1 MSAAATSTDQP
12 KPSRATRLL
21 NLVRKL
27 IDYGRELAAS
37 LHQRSADDLRSV
49 ACSFGT
55 SDLALILLRIRRG
68 LLRANALEARLVQ
81 CASRLDAEPKPRAA
95 PAQRKPGA
103 ARAAAPAENPDAP
116 IELPTEAEI
125 AAWVRR
131 RPIGTVIADI
141 CRDLGIT
148 GSHQL
153 WRELHWAITYQGG
166 DYVRLVSDII
176 ARTGRRIAK
185 AWPAAAPPPS
195 PAAAGTGPP

>member
-1 MSAAATSTDQP
+1 MSAAATPTDQP
-12 KPSRATRLL
+12 KPSRSGRLL
-21 NLVRKL
+21 SLVRKL
-27 IDYGRELAAS
+27 IEYGRELAAT
-37 LHQRSADDLRSV
+37 LHQRGADDLRSV

-55 SDLALILLRIRRG
+55 GDLALILLRIQRG

-81 CASRLDAEPKPRAA
+81 CAPRLDAEPKPRAV
-95 PAQRKPGA
+95 PTQRKPGP

-141 CRDLGIT
+141 CRDLGIP
-148 GSHQL
+148 GSHRL

-176 ARTGRRIAK
+176 ARTGRRIAS
-185 AWPAAAPPPS
+185 AWPAAAPPPA
-195 PAAAGTGPP
+195 PTAAGTGPP

>member
-1 MSAAATSTDQP
+1 LISQESL
-12 KPSRATRLL
+12 SATRP
-21 NLVRKL
+21 
-27 IDYGRELAAS
+27 
-37 LHQRSADDLRSV
+37 
-49 ACSFGT
+49 CS
-55 SDLALILLRIRRG
+55 RR
-68 LLRANALEARLVQ
+68 LFF
-81 CASRLDAEPKPRAA
+81 
-95 PAQRKPGA
+95 
-103 ARAAAPAENPDAP
+103 
-116 IELPTEAEI
+116 
-125 AAWVRR
+125 
-131 RPIGTVIADI
+131 ADI